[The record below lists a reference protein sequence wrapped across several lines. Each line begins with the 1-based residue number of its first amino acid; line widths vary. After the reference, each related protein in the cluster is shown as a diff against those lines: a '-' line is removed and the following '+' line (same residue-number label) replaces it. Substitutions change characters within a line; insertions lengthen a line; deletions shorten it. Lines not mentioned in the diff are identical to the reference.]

1 MMNVFTKF
9 LCRTSIAIFL
19 LPWFG
24 HADAQRVISGKVTD
38 NANGEAIIGAFVVS
52 KQDNSVGTVTDFDGM
67 FSLEVPQGTTS
78 LVISFL
84 GFQTEE
90 IMLSAADSYQISM
103 KQQEQLLKDVVIIGY
118 GSVKKEDATG
128 ALQSVSAKDFNKGA
142 ITSPQELIAG
152 KVAGVSVTT
161 AGGAPDDGVV
171 IRIRG
176 ESSLSASND
185 PLIVVDGIPLGGGI
199 SGNRNALNFI
209 NPNDIESMTVLK
221 DASATAI
228 YGSRA
233 SAGVILI
240 TTKKGGGLK
249 KLRVDYGSNVSLG
262 VPVNRVDVLSS
273 NEFREQFS
281 ANFPDFT
288 NLLGTANTDWQNEI
302 FRPAFGHDHN
312 LSASGIV
319 GTLPYRVSVGYTN
332 KDGILKT
339 DNFERY
345 SGALNL
351 NPSFLNN
358 TLRLNIGVRGMLTNN
373 QFADRGAIG
382 SAVNFD
388 PTQPV
393 LDPDSRY
400 SGYFVWTNPDGSPKP
415 LAPAN
420 PVSLLNLRDDR
431 SVVKR
436 YVFNGSADYR
446 LPFLPALRANLNL
459 AYDYSIGEGSV
470 SVPGENQVAFSYDPI
485 NGGGV
490 NNTYSAEAINSLFEF
505 YLNYQESF
513 GDHNVDLMGGYSW
526 QRFYNNNSD
535 FRSNAAGTESET
547 FRRENIASELYLLSL
562 FTRLNYSYKNNFL
575 LTLSLRGDATSR
587 FAPENRWGLFPAA
600 AMAYKFIDNNNATF
614 NNLKLRLGFGV
625 TGQQEI
631 GGRYVYQATYQLS
644 QDNAQYQ
651 FGEEFINTF
660 RPNGYDRNIKWEET
674 TTYNAGVDLSIVRN
688 RLGATV
694 DVFRRNTRDLLNFIP
709 VPAGTNLTNFI
720 FTNIGNMFSEGVEL
734 SLNTTPVIRKKMQ
747 WDLSANIA
755 YNRFRVTKLT
765 ATEDPD
771 YLGVLTGGISGG
783 VGSTIQ
789 IHSVNYSPSSFFVFE
804 QKYDENGKMIPGE
817 YVDRNADG
825 KIDENDKYRYKK
837 PFADYVLG
845 LTSNFRY
852 GNLDFSFAGRA
863 NIGNFVYN
871 NVATDLGYFAR
882 MRHPTDYLVNVH
894 QSAVDNNI
902 PAQVIGEQ
910 NILFSDHFV
919 TDASFFRMDHIT
931 IGYNF
936 NKVLGDFMRV
946 YATVQN
952 AFVLTRYTGID
963 PEIFNGID
971 NNFYPRPRTFLV
983 GVNVSF

>member
-1 MMNVFTKF
+1 MKNSFTKF
-9 LCRTSIAIFL
+9 FCRATLAIFL
-19 LPWFG
+19 LPWLSS
-24 HADAQRVISGKVTD
+24 ADAQRVVSGKVTES
-38 NANGEAIIGAFVVS
+38 ASGEPIIGAFVVS
-52 KQDNSVGTVTDFDGM
+52 KQDNKIGTVTDFDGM
-67 FSLEVPQGTTS
+67 FSLELPDGTTAI
-78 LVISFL
+78 LISFL
-84 GFQTEE
+84 GYQTEE
-90 IMLSAADSYQISM
+90 IVLGGASNYQIAL
-103 KQQEQLLKDVVIIGY
+103 KQQDQLLKDVVIIGY

-128 ALQSVSAKDFNKGA
+128 ALQSVNAKDFNRGA

-199 SGNRNALNFI
+199 AGNRNALNFI

-233 SAGVILI
+233 SGGVILI

-249 KLRVDYGSNVSLG
+249 KLKVDYGSNVSLG
-262 VPVNRVDVLSS
+262 VPVNRVDVLSAD
-273 NEFREQFS
+273 EFREQMEIQ
-281 ANFPDFT
+281 FPNFT
-288 NLLGTANTDWQNEI
+288 NLLGSANTDWQNEI
-302 FRPAFGHDHN
+302 YRPAFGHDHN
-312 LSASGIV
+312 ISASGIV
-319 GTLPYRVSVGYTN
+319 ANLPYRVSLGYTN

-339 DNFERY
+339 DNFERF
-345 SGALNL
+345 SGAINL

-358 TLRLNIGVRGMLTNN
+358 SLRLNLGLRGMLTNN

-388 PTQPV
+388 PTQPI
-393 LDPDSRY
+393 LDPNSAY
-400 SGYFVWTNPDGSPKP
+400 SGYFVWTNTDGTPKP

-420 PVSLLNLRDDR
+420 PVSLLNLRDDN

-446 LPFLPALRANLNL
+446 MPFLPALRANLNL
-459 AYDYSIGEGSV
+459 GYDYSLGEGGV
-470 SVPGENQVAFSYDPI
+470 TVAGENKVAFSYDPI

-490 NNTYSAEAINSLFEF
+490 NNTYSAEAINSLLEF
-505 YLNYQESF
+505 YLNYQETF
-513 GDHNVDLMGGYSW
+513 GSHALDVMGGYSW

-535 FRSNAAGTESET
+535 FRSNAAGTPTET

-562 FTRLNYSYKNNFL
+562 FTRVNYTFRNNFL
-575 LTLSLRGDATSR
+575 VTLSLRGDATSR

-600 AMAYKFIDNNNATF
+600 AMAYKFIDNKNATF
-614 NNLKLRLGFGV
+614 NNLKVRLGYGV
-625 TGQQEI
+625 TGQQEV
-631 GGRYVYQATYQLS
+631 GNRYVYQATYQQS
-644 QDNAQYQ
+644 QPNAQYQ

-674 TTYNAGVDLSIVRN
+674 STYNVGVDLSIVRN
-688 RLGATV
+688 RLSTTV
-694 DVFRRNTRDLLNFIP
+694 DVFRRNTVDLLNFIP

-720 FTNIGNMFSEGVEL
+720 NTNIGNMFSEGIEL
-734 SLNTTPVIRKKMQ
+734 SLQTTPVLRKKLQ
-747 WDLSANIA
+747 WDLNANVA
-755 YNRFRVTKLT
+755 YNRFQITKLT
-765 ATEDPD
+765 ATEDPE
-771 YLGVLTGGISGG
+771 YKGVLTGGIAGG

-789 IHSVNYSPSSFFVFE
+789 IHSVDYSPSSFYVFE
-804 QKYDENGKMIPGE
+804 QKYDENGKMIPGA
-817 YVDRNADG
+817 YVDRNGDG
-825 KIDENDKYRYKK
+825 KVDENDKYRYKK

-852 GNLDFSFAGRA
+852 GNFDFSFAGRG

-871 NVATDLGYFAR
+871 NVATDLGFFAR
-882 MRHPTDYLVNVH
+882 MRHPTNYLVNVH
-894 QSAVDNNI
+894 RSAVDNNI

-910 NILFSDHFV
+910 NIIFSNHFI

-983 GVNVSF
+983 GLNVSF